1 MNSRFLENALFAL
14 RNIFRQRARAVA
26 NLLAIALGVAG
37 LIVVGGFVQD
47 IFVQLGEAIIHGQT
61 GHVQISKE
69 GFQRVGLRSPEKYL
83 IEKPELIR
91 SQLKAMPGTS
101 AVLSRINFTGTLN
114 NGKRDLGVLGEGIEA
129 DLESQLT
136 GIYVRYTEGRAL
148 RDGDKYG
155 MVIGQGVAKSL
166 DLAPGDRVAM
176 VVSLSEGA
184 VNTLDFEVIGVFQTF
199 SKDFDA
205 RAVRITL
212 PDAGELFGTSAVH
225 KIIMVLNE
233 TEKSPVAS
241 SAVRALLQKDGME
254 VTLWHEL
261 SDFYTKT
268 IDLYDRQF
276 GVMRLI
282 ILMMVLLSVSNTINM
297 TLFER
302 TREFGTIMAI
312 GSPPS
317 SVFWQIIL
325 EGVLVGACGALLGMA
340 LGMIAAWGISAI
352 GIPMP
357 PPPNANIGYTAYIRI
372 AIDSVLIAGLIGWV
386 ATILASIL
394 PARRASKLSVVDA
407 LRHGL

>member
-1 MNSRFLENALFAL
+1 M
-14 RNIFRQRARAVA
+14 
-26 NLLAIALGVAG
+26 
-37 LIVVGGFVQD
+37 
-47 IFVQLGEAIIHGQT
+47 
-61 GHVQISKE
+61 
-69 GFQRVGLRSPEKYL
+69 
-83 IEKPELIR
+83 
-91 SQLKAMPGTS
+91 
-101 AVLSRINFTGTLN
+101 
-114 NGKRDLGVLGEGIEA
+114 
-129 DLESQLT
+129 
-136 GIYVRYTEGRAL
+136 
-148 RDGDKYG
+148 
-155 MVIGQGVAKSL
+155 
-166 DLAPGDRVAM
+166 
-176 VVSLSEGA
+176 
-184 VNTLDFEVIGVFQTF
+184 
-199 SKDFDA
+199 
-205 RAVRITL
+205 
-212 PDAGELFGTSAVH
+212 H

-233 TEKSPVAS
+233 TGQSSAAA
-241 SAVRALLQKDGME
+241 SAVRDLLQKDGME

-317 SVFWQIIL
+317 AVFWQIIL
-325 EGVLVGACGALLGMA
+325 EGILVGACGALLGMA
-340 LGMIAAWGISAI
+340 LGVIAAWGISAI

-357 PPPNANIGYTAYIRI
+357 PPPNANIGYTAYIRV

-394 PARRASKLSVVDA
+394 PARRASRLSVVDA

>member
-1 MNSRFLENALFAL
+1 
-14 RNIFRQRARAVA
+14 
-26 NLLAIALGVAG
+26 
-37 LIVVGGFVQD
+37 
-47 IFVQLGEAIIHGQT
+47 
-61 GHVQISKE
+61 
-69 GFQRVGLRSPEKYL
+69 LRSPEKYL

-91 SQLKAMPGTS
+91 GQLKAIPGTS

-148 RDGDKYG
+148 RDVDKYG

-233 TEKSPVAS
+233 TEKSPVAA

>member
-114 NGKRDLGVLGEGIEA
+114 NGRRDLGVLGEGIEA

-166 DLAPGDRVAM
+166 DLAPGDRV
-176 VVSLSEGA
+176 
-184 VNTLDFEVIGVFQTF
+184 
-199 SKDFDA
+199 
-205 RAVRITL
+205 
-212 PDAGELFGTSAVH
+212 
-225 KIIMVLNE
+225 
-233 TEKSPVAS
+233 
-241 SAVRALLQKDGME
+241 
-254 VTLWHEL
+254 
-261 SDFYTKT
+261 
-268 IDLYDRQF
+268 
-276 GVMRLI
+276 
-282 ILMMVLLSVSNTINM
+282 
-297 TLFER
+297 
-302 TREFGTIMAI
+302 
-312 GSPPS
+312 
-317 SVFWQIIL
+317 
-325 EGVLVGACGALLGMA
+325 
-340 LGMIAAWGISAI
+340 
-352 GIPMP
+352 
-357 PPPNANIGYTAYIRI
+357 
-372 AIDSVLIAGLIGWV
+372 
-386 ATILASIL
+386 
-394 PARRASKLSVVDA
+394 
-407 LRHGL
+407 